1 MAFIR
6 KKTKVYPWPVQ
17 ISKPSETKA
26 GEFDITEFT
35 GKFIRLSRSEL
46 DSFESATEF
55 EALKK
60 VLVGWKDVNE
70 EDGTSIEFTDK
81 ALEEF
86 SEDIDFV
93 AGVLDAFKK
102 FYANAQVKN

>member
-1 MAFIR
+1 MAFVR
-6 KKTKVYPWPVQ
+6 KKTKVYPWPVE

-26 GEFDITEFT
+26 GEFDTTEFT

-46 DSFESATEF
+46 NDFESATEF
-55 EALKK
+55 DALKK
-60 VLVGWKDVNE
+60 VLVGWSDVNE
-70 EDGTSIEFTDK
+70 EDGTPLEFSDK
-81 ALEEF
+81 VLKEF

-102 FYANAQVKN
+102 FYANAQMGN